1 MLLLL
6 QDCLIT
12 VLEECEVLMLESLR
26 TIQVNLRA
34 DRADVTSG
42 INTRI

>member
-12 VLEECEVLMLESLR
+12 VLEECEVL
-26 TIQVNLRA
+26 IQVNLRA